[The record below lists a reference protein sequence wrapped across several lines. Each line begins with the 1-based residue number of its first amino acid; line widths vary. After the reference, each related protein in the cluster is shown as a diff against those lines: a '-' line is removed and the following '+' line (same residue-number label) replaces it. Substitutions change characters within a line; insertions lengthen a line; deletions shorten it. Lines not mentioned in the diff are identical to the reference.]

1 MANVNLSQ
9 RDIDYIA
16 RVVDTE
22 VPRSIQRSN
31 PQEYQRMVGAVV
43 DTVTNRMASGKYPTS
58 ATGVLNQS
66 RQFSK
71 ITGPSFLNP
80 YGSVQQ
86 TPRAPESVRNMVA
99 DRIAGA
105 AAGEPSAIGGALNYA
120 NPNYSSKS
128 SLRGWIDP
136 MINAGAQA
144 FGVGKNVHYHGTPPG
159 QQPAAPYT
167 VSAEGIP
174 NGRIP
179 APTLLDEAPQQA
191 ASSPFDAILS
201 PQQPSFPATPSPVE
215 RGALADVPPVSFD
228 NSRFG
233 SPKALAFDAGRF
245 GQPNYI
251 DTSGLLG
258 PDMQTG
264 FDAERFGAPS
274 SVATTPQQL
283 QRGLLDQQ
291 LNAGILPDLRAPATN
306 WPGAPGAPQLAPA
319 PAAVA
324 YTDPMVTHAPD
335 SIQTAA
341 VQPQAPTAPSGL
353 LSGPEAAQLQQ
364 QQSLMGGP
372 LQHSTPAEFQ
382 AYADRTRAAMG
393 RQNLLGG
400 LGGGLLGGLVL
411 GPVGAIAGGLLGK
424 TIAQRNF
431 FPEAPPAN
439 PNNNGK
445 QQSGYAGLNESGR
458 RSYSESKQFRDA
470 VDGKMSAGLW

>member
-31 PQEYQRMVGAVV
+31 PQEYRRMVNAVV
-43 DTVTNRMASGKYPTS
+43 DTVTNRMASGKYPTQ
-58 ATGVLNQS
+58 AADVLNQS

-86 TPRAPESVRNMVA
+86 TPRAPAEVRNIVA

-105 AAGEPSAIGGALNYA
+105 AAGEPSEIGGALNYA
-120 NPNYSSKS
+120 NPNFSSKS

-144 FGVGKNVHYHGTPPG
+144 FGIGKNVHYHGTPPG
-159 QQPAAPYT
+159 QQPAGPYT
-167 VSAEGIP
+167 VTAEGIP

-179 APTLLDEAPQQA
+179 APSLLEEQPQRPS
-191 ASSPFDAILS
+191 SSPFDAILT
-201 PQQPSFPATPSPVE
+201 PAAYQPSFPATPAPVQRE
-215 RGALADVPPVSFD
+215 ALPDAMPTLADT
-228 NSRFG
+228 SRFG
-233 SPKALAFDAGRF
+233 PSPKMGRVPAAAPGPFDDGRF
-245 GQPNYI
+245 
-251 DTSGLLG
+251 
-258 PDMQTG
+258 QTG
-264 FDAERFGAPS
+264 A
-274 SVATTPQQL
+274 VTTTPQQL

-291 LNAGILPDLRAPATN
+291 LDAGELPGLLGPATA
-306 WPGAPGAPQLAPA
+306 WPGNAPITTSATSPA
-319 PAAVA
+319 YV
-324 YTDPMVTHAPD
+324 DPRVTTEQP
-335 SIQTAA
+335 SIKTAA
-341 VQPQAPTAPSGL
+341 VQPPADIPAAVPGMTGPAVQHQGL
-353 LSGPEAAQLQQ
+353 L
-364 QQSLMGGP
+364 GGP
-372 LQHSTPAEFQ
+372 LQQSTPAEFQ
-382 AYADRTRAAMG
+382 AYVDRTQHAMN

-411 GPVGAIAGGLLGK
+411 GPIGAIAGGLLGK

-431 FPEAPPAN
+431 FPEAPPTN
-439 PNNNGK
+439 PNNN
-445 QQSGYAGLNESGR
+445 QQKTGYAALDSSGR

-470 VDGKMSAGLW
+470 VDGKMSPGLW